1 MIFSPCAFAEQG
13 FYFDEYGALQ
23 RSCES
28 LYREIGVSGKSLN
41 VEKVFPEMKTGRF
54 PLSQIPNY
62 QKEGLYLGVAR
73 NADSEGTHHYYV
85 MVDGMRFEGIPL
97 YGKPKVK
104 KTALATNGVLFEVPV
119 PPGVAKALGEKI
131 RGGGG
136 PRDVSCLHAMCRLLA
151 SEGVV
156 IEGVGGPKTIR
167 ASIVVPSLVQGKLQV
182 QGRALDPATLR
193 WIATGENEATEFLKN
208 AMDADES
215 MKEKIMAQVTAGA
228 VLSVI
233 ATGTGS
239 AIFFLS
245 KPEKQKK

>member
-1 MIFSPCAFAEQG
+1 
-13 FYFDEYGALQ
+13 
-23 RSCES
+23 
-28 LYREIGVSGKSLN
+28 
-41 VEKVFPEMKTGRF
+41 
-54 PLSQIPNY
+54 
-62 QKEGLYLGVAR
+62 
-73 NADSEGTHHYYV
+73 
-85 MVDGMRFEGIPL
+85 
-97 YGKPKVK
+97 
-104 KTALATNGVLFEVPV
+104 
-119 PPGVAKALGEKI
+119 
-131 RGGGG
+131 
-136 PRDVSCLHAMCRLLA
+136 
-151 SEGVV
+151 
-156 IEGVGGPKTIR
+156 VGGPKTIR